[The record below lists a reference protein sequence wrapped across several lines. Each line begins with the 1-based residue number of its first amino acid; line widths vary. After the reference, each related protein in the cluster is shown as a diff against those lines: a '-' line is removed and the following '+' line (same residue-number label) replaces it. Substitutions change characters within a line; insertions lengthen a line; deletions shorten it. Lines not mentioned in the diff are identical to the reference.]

1 MPRSGWLALGGVL
14 AALGIPALAAGRE
27 VAITAALTS
36 VALLLTWFGRK
47 SRPGAIAAAIAVGAV
62 VVAMRMTVAPA
73 DSADLAPPSGRGPW
87 EMVVETV
94 GSPRDGM
101 QVATL
106 RLAPAQVPGGGVL
119 LAATMPRYPPVEPGD
134 VILLCSDGLSD
145 MVVDEEIHSTLST
158 LQSNLQ
164 LAATQ
169 LVQLA
174 NDSGG
179 RDNVSVILVRILK
192 DFAAPT
198 GWFAKFRAWF
208 R

>member
-1 MPRSGWLALGGVL
+1 VPRSGWLALGGVL

-73 DSADLAPPSGRGPW
+73 DPTDLAPPSGRGPW
-87 EMVVETV
+87 VMVVETV

-134 VILLCSDGLSD
+134 VVQVGGRLRERPDSAYGRYLERIGAWG
-145 MVVDEEIHSTLST
+145 T
-158 LQSNLQ
+158 LQADRLQ
-164 LAATQ
+164 VT
-169 LVQLA
+169 
-174 NDSGG
+174 
-179 RDNVSVILVRILK
+179 
-192 DFAAPT
+192 PT
-198 GWFAKFRAWF
+198 PDGPARL